1 LDTVSDLVVL
11 GWLLVGMSWRLW
23 LYDAFGSK
31 LLRKIK
37 EKWSLIRQLTSL
49 QGGI

>member
-31 LLRKIK
+31 LPRKIK
-37 EKWSLIRQLTSL
+37 EKWSLIKQLNSL
-49 QGGI
+49 QDGI